1 MIAEESMEQY
11 KNLAPYLFHEGTSG
25 VAYEYLGVHKVS
37 DGYIFRVWAPNAS
50 RVWLVGDF
58 NGWDESSPMH
68 KITAK
73 GIWEVSLPEGRAHAG
88 DKYKFK
94 ISAGGRVL
102 YKADPYAR
110 EAGKLPE
117 TASVIPSDESYE
129 WRDGGWMSYR
139 AKFSK
144 DFYSKPMNIYEIHA
158 GSWRRHEDGS
168 YFSYAELAREL
179 APYVKQMGY
188 THIELLPMNEYP
200 CDESWGY
207 QVCSYFAPTSRYG
220 SVSDFKSF
228 IDSMHEAGIGV
239 ILDWVPAH
247 FPKDEHGLCEFDG
260 SPLYEYSDPQR
271 MEHRV
276 WGTRRF
282 DLGRGE
288 VRSFLISSADYMA
301 REFHI
306 DGLRVDAVASMICLD
321 YDKAAGEWTPNKF
334 GDNRCL
340 EGIEF
345 LKRLNTYLRREFP
358 DLLLIAED
366 SSARKGI
373 TGIENGGLGFDLKW
387 NMGWMNDTL
396 SYAECE
402 PQYRRYHHA
411 KLTFP
416 MTYAFD
422 EKFVLPISHDE
433 VVHAKRSFLDKM
445 SGDYWQKFASARA
458 FMGYMMTLPGK
469 KLNFMGAEIGQFR
482 EWDYDGEIEWFLL
495 EYEMHAK
502 FQRFVAELNHFYL
515 SQKALWEIDD
525 GWDGFRWIEP
535 DDSAQSVISYRRI
548 AKDGSEL
555 IVAINFT
562 PATYREFLIGTN
574 QKGAYEEIF
583 NSDAE
588 RFGGSGVVNFCPI
601 VTTGKGMNGCGDSIK
616 IKLPP
621 LSIVVLRKK

>member
-1 MIAEESMEQY
+1 MMAEGSMENNT
-11 KNLAPYLFHEGTSG
+11 KLASYLFHEGTSG
-25 VAYEYLGVHKVS
+25 AAHEYLGVHKQP
-37 DGYIFRVWAPNAS
+37 DGYIFRVWAPNADS
-50 RVWLVGDF
+50 IWLVGDF
-58 NGWDESSPMH
+58 NFWSESIPMH
-68 KITAK
+68 KVTT
-73 GIWEVSLPEGRAHAG
+73 GGVWEASLAEGRAEAG
-88 DKYKFK
+88 QKYKFK
-94 ISAGGRVL
+94 IYGGGRVQ

-110 EAGKLPE
+110 AAGKVPE

-139 AKFSK
+139 AKFAR

-158 GSWRRHEDGS
+158 SSWKRHEDGAPLG
-168 YFSYAELAREL
+168 YAELAREL

-188 THIELLPMNEYP
+188 THIELMPMNEYP

-207 QVCSYFAPTSRYG
+207 QVCSYFAPTTRYG
-220 SVSDFKSF
+220 SVNDFKSF
-228 IDSMHEAGIGV
+228 VDSMHEAGIGV

-260 SPLYEYSDPQR
+260 SSLYEYADAQKR
-271 MEHRV
+271 EHGV
-276 WGTRRF
+276 WKTRRF

-288 VRSFLISSADYMA
+288 VRSFLISSADYMI

-306 DGLRVDAVASMICLD
+306 DGLRVDAVASMIYLD
-321 YDKAAGEWTPNKF
+321 YDKKEGEWTPNKF

-345 LKRLNTYLRREFP
+345 LKRLNTYLGREFP
-358 DLLLIAED
+358 DVLLIAED
-366 SSARKGI
+366 SSAYKGI

-396 SYAECE
+396 SYAPIE
-402 PQYRRYHHA
+402 PHYRKHHHE

-422 EKFVLPISHDE
+422 EKFILPISHDE
-433 VVHAKRSFLDKM
+433 VVYGKRSFLDKM

-495 EYEMHAK
+495 EYETHAK

-515 SQKALWEIDD
+515 SEPALWQIDD
-525 GWDGFRWIEP
+525 SWDGFRWIEP
-535 DDSAQSVISYRRI
+535 DDREQSVISYRRI

-562 PATYREFLIGTN
+562 PATYREFLIGTD
-574 QKGAYEEIF
+574 KVGTYEEIF
-583 NSDAE
+583 NSDDV
-588 RFGGSGVVNFCPI
+588 RFGGSGVVNFCPM
-601 VTTGKGMNGCGDSIK
+601 VTTGIGMNGCGDSIRV
-616 IKLPP
+616 KLPP